1 MQQGANDFVSIN
13 ILLADILRFCNDEDL
28 RSGYTKG
35 FYISSIQSALEALA
49 YDTFFLQ
56 LVIDVPMDNHKLQ
69 VEIPNNI
76 FNIRELYLWSGECCG
91 PTNSVAVHYKRLFNN
106 MNSGGIGYSSRIKG
120 GGTTS
125 DPIYPVHYNTD
136 PIHTI
141 DNNHPSDPLYPR
153 HYNGFGGSSLRWA
166 NIQNGILMFS
176 SGCGGYQNVRIV
188 ANGTAGAIGDAP
200 IIPRYFREAI
210 IDYVCE
216 QYFRVQMA
224 KDPRIFAPMQ
234 QMYELRLNGKR
245 GNGTDGSW
253 CTAENR
259 VKTMDSWERDEL
271 IEYMSKKW

>member
-1 MQQGANDFVSIN
+1 MQQGANDFLSIN
-13 ILLADILRFCNDEDL
+13 ILLSDVLRFCNDEDL

-56 LVIDVPMDNHKLQ
+56 LVIDVPMNCKLQ
-69 VEIPNNI
+69 VDMPNNI
-76 FNIRELYLWSGECCG
+76 FNVRELYLWSGSCCS
-91 PTNSVAVHYKRLFNN
+91 PQTSVPVHYKRLFNN
-106 MNSGGIGYSSRIKG
+106 MNA
-120 GGTTS
+120 GGTSYTAKIKDTGTPL
-125 DPIYPVHYNTD
+125 DPINPVFYNTYG
-136 PIHTI
+136 IA
-141 DNNHPSDPLYPR
+141 
-153 HYNGFGGSSLRWA
+153 SLRFA

-176 SGCGGYQNVRIV
+176 STCSGFDNVRII

-200 IIPRYFREAI
+200 IIPRFFREAV

-224 KDPRIFAPMQ
+224 KDPRVYSPMQ
-234 QMYELRLNGKR
+234 QVYEMRLKGKR

-259 VKTMDSWERDEL
+259 IKTMDTWERDEL